1 MRARRLAAMLAS
13 TAVAAQLVLMAFG
26 GSQAAG
32 GLAGFKFIGSVD
44 TMKLSK
50 DRAWEGFT
58 SDDAQAVNLTASM
71 AVTHITVDT
80 PLEYPSVM
88 VAWAEKIHSVGK
100 HVWFRLGSFNGGSL
114 AHGDSSKDS
123 GYKAPYDG
131 YPGYAPGYLTN
142 LHQLMLSHP
151 GLVRPGDI
159 LDGNS
164 EVENSTWWKKNYG
177 CKVQQAACTPCPE
190 ISQMT
195 SAAYPC
201 SPVSEFNRFLQAM
214 TQQENRDLVSLGI
227 TPCATPTSTNCVLTQ
242 VHSVDPG
249 TAEHELSS
257 ATVKAMGNLV
267 TVDAYP
273 ERRTTSPT
281 AAASKWMT
289 VLHNWYEVWKARG
302 LTVTILVGEWGY
314 SNKINVGDATQA
326 AVIQAEVE
334 AFPTVPYLLGMNY
347 WVGPGWEGDGG
358 YTQIFTHA
366 SGSWKFRPAAPKVSS
381 FYAAMNR

>member
-1 MRARRLAAMLAS
+1 MRARRLAATLAS
-13 TAVAAQLVLMAFG
+13 MAVAAQLLLMAFG

-50 DRAWEGFT
+50 DQASGGFT
-58 SDDAQAVNLTASM
+58 SDDAQSVDLAASM

-88 VAWAEKIHSVGK
+88 VAWAERIHKDGK
-100 HVWFRLGSFNGGSL
+100 HVWFRLGSVNGGSL
-114 AHGDSSKDS
+114 AHSDSSKAS
-123 GYKAPYDG
+123 GYKTPYDG
-131 YPGYAPGYLTN
+131 YPGFGPGYLTT
-142 LHQLMLSHP
+142 LHQLMLAHP
-151 GLVRPGDI
+151 GLVRAGDI
-159 LDGNS
+159 LDGDS
-164 EVENSTWWKKNYG
+164 EVENSTWWKANYG
-177 CKVQQAACTPCPE
+177 CKVQQRCTPCPE
-190 ISQMT
+190 ISSMT

-201 SPVSEFNRFLQAM
+201 APVSEFNRFLQVM
-214 TQQENRDLVSLGI
+214 TQQENRDLVSLGL

-249 TAEHELSS
+249 TAQHELSE

-273 ERRTTSPT
+273 DKRTTSPSG
-281 AAASKWMT
+281 AASKW
-289 VLHNWYEVWKARG
+289 VKNLQIWYEAWKARG
-302 LTVTILVGEWGY
+302 LAVTILVGEWGY
-314 SNKINVGDATQA
+314 SEKVNVSDATQA
-326 AVIQAEVE
+326 SVIQAEVN
-334 AFPTVPYLLGMNY
+334 AFPTVPYLLGTNY

-366 SGSWKFRPAAPKVSS
+366 SGSWKFRPAAPVVSNY
-381 FYAAMNR
+381 YASMSR